1 MSQLFEVVE
10 SVQGNGTEFQILQ
23 YRPLQNRHLYLHQKI
38 GNRLNQVR
46 ILLNEG
52 KIYTEVDT
60 FYFLRGQINIDH
72 KMKNA
77 TSKMKKF
84 ASSIVKNEAVL
95 KPSYQGTGEVYLK
108 PGLVNY
114 MIYRLQNEDIV
125 IDPEMFLAAESSIEI
140 SMMTNKSLP
149 VAAAKN
155 PDQFTQTK
163 LSGSGIAVFQT
174 PVPADELLE
183 IKLNQD
189 RFQADQQLVV
199 FRSGQIDFTVES
211 TSKSLLSS
219 FTSTDAFIRTYTG
232 TGTLWIA
239 PTQLFYQKPE

>member
-23 YRPLQNRHLYLHQKI
+23 YRALQNEHLYIQQKI

-52 KIYTEVDT
+52 KIFTEVET
-60 FYFLRGQINIDH
+60 FYFLRGNIHIDH

-77 TSKMKKF
+77 TSKMKKL
-84 ASSIVKNEAVL
+84 ASTMVKNEAVL
-95 KPSYQGTGEVYLK
+95 KPSYEGTGEVYLT
-108 PGLVNY
+108 PDLANY
-114 MIYRLQNEDIV
+114 MIYRLQDEDIV
-125 IDPEMFLAAESSIEI
+125 IDPDMFIAAESTIEI
-140 SMMTNKSLP
+140 SMTINKSLP
-149 VAAAKN
+149 VAAAKH
-155 PDQFTQTK
+155 PEQFTQTK
-163 LSGSGIAVFQT
+163 LSGSGIVVFKI

-183 IKLNQD
+183 IKLNED
-189 RFQADQQLVV
+189 CFQADQQLVV

-239 PTQLFYQKPE
+239 PTQPFYQKPE